1 MSLTHRRSSLSRS
14 SDERLSIDFAT
25 WARPEFDAKQ
35 KAGYFTAN
43 MDSCPVLS
51 VNGVVIGQSK
61 AIARLVAKK
70 LGFFGASD
78 VEAAQID
85 CIADH
90 GYEMNDA
97 FSSHTA
103 GKKDDELEA
112 AKGTFAVG
120 WFTAAIEKCVGDGGF
135 AVGGKRSLADI
146 VLYYLLDDVFVNR
159 HKIGEHVKTALAT
172 CPKLQSIIDGVKSDA
187 AEWIAARPFSPF

>member
-1 MSLTHRRSSLSRS
+1 MRLADFAGRGVAEPTRLMFAIAKQPYEGTLFNILVLYFISCFLQEAHRNLAIRCNPASSLSSRVRS
-14 SDERLSIDFAT
+14 TDERLSIDFAT

-35 KAGYFTAN
+35 KAGDFTVN

-51 VNGVVIGQSK
+51 VNGVVVGQSK

-85 CIADH
+85 FIADH

-97 FSSHTA
+97 FASHTA

-112 AKGTFAVG
+112 AKGTFAIG
-120 WFTAAIEKCVGDGGF
+120 WFTAAI
-135 AVGGKRSLADI
+135 
-146 VLYYLLDDVFVNR
+146 
-159 HKIGEHVKTALAT
+159 
-172 CPKLQSIIDGVKSDA
+172 
-187 AEWIAARPFSPF
+187 